1 MTLSNNI
8 YSNLNPV
15 LWRDILIK
23 EKRDQTC
30 RIVLQFIDKQLDV
43 FIRCTQRNLNRICD
57 ILRLQ
62 LHSYDDRDIWIRCQK
77 SGILWVSFVFLLIL
91 RIESINATWMKIA
104 ALLSG
109 GKDSCYNML
118 ECVKRGH
125 EIVCLVNLLPGFYL
139 YWLVNYIENQSVN
152 ELDSFMYQTIGHT
165 AIDVFL
171 VE

>member
-1 MTLSNNI
+1 
-8 YSNLNPV
+8 
-15 LWRDILIK
+15 
-23 EKRDQTC
+23 
-30 RIVLQFIDKQLDV
+30 
-43 FIRCTQRNLNRICD
+43 
-57 ILRLQ
+57 
-62 LHSYDDRDIWIRCQK
+62 
-77 SGILWVSFVFLLIL
+77 
-91 RIESINATWMKIA
+91 MKIA

-171 VE
+171 VD